1 VSDLAEDPQETIVS
15 LTVLALVLA
24 RELKIMDLDLL
35 GRLFLYLGQAMIT
48 LAILEVDR
56 EAIEKMLNHQTT
68 EDVLAEM
75 EKKIILLERQNEYLQ
90 EQFLALQQVIANRGG
105 ISGG

>member
-1 VSDLAEDPQETIVS
+1 MSDLAEDPQETIVS

>member
-1 VSDLAEDPQETIVS
+1 MTDLAEDPQETIVS

-35 GRLFLYLGQAMIT
+35 GRLFVYLGQAMIT

-75 EKKIILLERQNEYLQ
+75 GKKMILLERQNDYLQ
-90 EQFLALQQVIANRGG
+90 EQVLALQQVIANRAG
-105 ISGG
+105 SF